1 MIGLL
6 VVAHEPLAQA
16 LLDCA
21 RHVFGSDPPHCIA
34 FDVPA
39 EADPLVCL
47 DEARA
52 LHAEVDK
59 GDGVLVLT
67 DMFGGTPTNI
77 AAQLARPRRTAV
89 LTGVNLP
96 MLLRAINYRADIF
109 LDALVEKACHGGTS
123 GVMRVGSTAHQNQRH
138 NPPPPHSP
146 DQADPEYD
154 ALIRRYH
161 QQ

>member
-6 VVAHEPLAQA
+6 VVAHDPLAKA

-21 RHVFGSDPPHCIA
+21 KHVFGSDPPHCLA
-34 FDVPA
+34 LDVPA
-39 EADPLVCL
+39 EADPLVWL
-47 DEARA
+47 EKARA
-52 LHAEVDK
+52 LHAEVDQ

-96 MLLRAINYRADIF
+96 MLLRAINYREDI
-109 LDALVEKACHGGTS
+109 V
-123 GVMRVGSTAHQNQRH
+123 ST
-138 NPPPPHSP
+138 HSP
-146 DQADPEYD
+146 KRRPMA
-154 ALIRRYH
+154 ALPAS
-161 QQ
+161 